1 MLKGIKKAAAV
12 VVATAVT
19 APAFATD
26 PVSSTATDDIFAA
39 VDLSTVTDF
48 VTTAGV
54 TIVGIALAMK
64 GITLAKRALNK
75 A

>member
-1 MLKGIKKAAAV
+1 MLKGFKKIGAV
-12 VVATAVT
+12 LVTTVVAG
-19 APAFATD
+19 PAFAEGEVGAD
-26 PVSSTATDDIFAA
+26 AIFAA
-39 VDLSTVTDF
+39 VDLSGITGF

-64 GITLAKRALNK
+64 GITLAKRALGK

>member
-1 MLKGIKKAAAV
+1 MFKGIKKAATV
-12 VVATAVT
+12 VVATVVT
-19 APAFATD
+19 APAFAEG
-26 PVSSTATDDIFAA
+26 STGGAGDIFAA
-39 VDLSTVTDF
+39 VDLSSVTGF